1 MLEDPIERIKAH
13 DGQAHALPEER
24 PMPIR
29 PSVRMC
35 ECIPRHVSRNSQ
47 QNGAGDQREPRGS
60 AKTEFLKVIDQAA
73 MDCVRQQSRHRQFDD
88 IMVEPEHDERG
99 GERKDENSRQ
109 RMPEVT
115 NRAKAKKILEIG
127 CEGANQHSRSNQPKS
142 SKRES
147 RGAVR

>member
-1 MLEDPIERIKAH
+1 MR
-13 DGQAHALPEER
+13 
-24 PMPIR
+24 
-29 PSVRMC
+29 
-35 ECIPRHVSRNSQ
+35 ECIPSHVSRNSQ

-73 MDCVRQQSRHRQFDD
+73 LDPIRHQFRHRQLDD
-88 IMVEPEHDERG
+88 IMIEPKRDERG
-99 GERKDENSRQ
+99 GEGEDENSRQ

-127 CEGANQHSRSNQPKS
+127 CEGANQHSRKNNAKT
-142 SKRES
+142 SKREG